1 MKPTDPEDVE
11 VETEFKRIE
20 HERIAQER
28 AEARE
33 DVETTTPEEPA
44 HRPRKRQFIA
54 LALALAVGLVAA
66 IFANRWQQPVN
77 PNIPSTSKDTDVRK

>member
-1 MKPTDPEDVE
+1 MKPTNSDDAE

-33 DVETTTPEEPA
+33 DVESTAPEKSA
-44 HRPRKRQFIA
+44 HRPRQWQVTA

-66 IFANRWQQPVN
+66 LFANRWQPAADPKAPPPAKN
-77 PNIPSTSKDTDVRK
+77 SNDR